1 MTACYCLSAFQRC
14 WPKVVPE
21 ATTVCRLGSRARYL
35 QSGGKASISMWQMF
49 LGVYSPSAKR
59 LNPSVLL
66 IACLFNFVFPNC
78 AHSASQNV
86 ELHLCRNDKSVEGKI
101 DHCTNVIN
109 DSGYTSS
116 NWALLT
122 AHNTRGLAY
131 MASGR
136 YEDAIADFD
145 FVISHGPQLAG
156 YYDNRQNAY
165 RQSSMFDQALVDA
178 DKAIQLAPDQSFVYR
193 GRATVYKDMGRYDLA
208 VKDYSKGI
216 ELAPEDGGLLIDR
229 GKILRSQS
237 RFDQAIQD
245 FSRALEI
252 DATRWSYGYRERG
265 LTYALIGAREPAL
278 EDLTAYNALSPGDQ
292 EVISALQALG
302 VR

>member
-1 MTACYCLSAFQRC
+1 MTCYCLSVFQPC
-14 WPKVVPE
+14 WREVVPE
-21 ATTVCRLGSRARYL
+21 ATTVCRLGWIARHL
-35 QSGGKASISMWQMF
+35 QSGGKSYHLIWQTS
-49 LGVYSPSAKR
+49 LDVYT
-59 LNPSVLL
+59 PSVKGL
-66 IACLFNFVFPNC
+66 ARFVLFFILFLAHC
-78 AHSASQNV
+78 AHASSQNV
-86 ELHLCRNDKSVEGKI
+86 ELHLCRNDKSIEGKI

-109 DSGYTSS
+109 DGNYSSS
-116 NWALLT
+116 NWAFVT

-165 RQSSMFDQALVDA
+165 RQSSMFDRALADA

-193 GRATVYKDMGRYDLA
+193 GRATVYKDMGKYDLA
-208 VKDYSKGI
+208 VRDYSRGI
-216 ELAPEDGGLLIDR
+216 ELAPEDGGLFIDR
-229 GKILRSQS
+229 GKIFRSQS
-237 RFDQAIQD
+237 RFDQAIRD

-278 EDLTAYNALSPGDQ
+278 DDLTTYNALSPGDQ
-292 EVISALQALG
+292 EVISALQSLG
-302 VR
+302 AR

>member
-1 MTACYCLSAFQRC
+1 
-14 WPKVVPE
+14 
-21 ATTVCRLGSRARYL
+21 
-35 QSGGKASISMWQMF
+35 
-49 LGVYSPSAKR
+49 
-59 LNPSVLL
+59 
-66 IACLFNFVFPNC
+66 
-78 AHSASQNV
+78 
-86 ELHLCRNDKSVEGKI
+86 
-101 DHCTNVIN
+101 
-109 DSGYTSS
+109 
-116 NWALLT
+116 
-122 AHNTRGLAY
+122 

-145 FVISHGPQLAG
+145 FVISHGPQVAG

-165 RQSSMFDQALVDA
+165 RQSIMFDQALADA

-193 GRATVYKDMGRYDLA
+193 GRATVYKDMGKYDLA

-229 GKILRSQS
+229 GKIFRSQS

-278 EDLTAYNALSPGDQ
+278 EDLTTYNALSPGDQ
-292 EVISALQALG
+292 EVILALQALG
-302 VR
+302 AR